1 MRSVESSRVVLLNLF
16 LLNSFLPATSVREG
30 GVKGSSFLVEI
41 AGQGLR
47 LPLKHL
53 QSKECESAESQ
64 ISKNKHP
71 FENRQPAKACTEFV
85 KPHCH

>member
-30 GVKGSSFLVEI
+30 VGEVGGFIEI

-47 LPLKHL
+47 FL
-53 QSKECESAESQ
+53 
-64 ISKNKHP
+64 
-71 FENRQPAKACTEFV
+71 
-85 KPHCH
+85 